1 MVDIH
6 YYHPCM
12 LVDPH
17 GNINNHNAVLI
28 DRALYRAMR
37 LLYNLENSTITRI
50 REIAKDY
57 PHYIHK
63 EDDE

>member
-1 MVDIH
+1 
-6 YYHPCM
+6 M

-57 PHYIHK
+57 PHHVHK